1 MFQINQT
8 LLTNYDNATSI
19 DDKVRISCA
28 FFRNKTTKELDAE
41 LTTAM
46 EDAFE
51 MATARTNDE
60 ATKAIQE
67 DVLDYME
74 KLGTKCSAQVLRADT
89 FRMKKMLSGPVVR
102 PAGKAQQLEGRQ

>member
-1 MFQINQT
+1 MFQVNQT
-8 LLTNYDNATSI
+8 LLTKYDNATSV
-19 DDKVRISCA
+19 DAKVRISCA

-60 ATKAIQE
+60 ATKAVQE

-89 FRMKKMLSGPVVR
+89 FRMKKML
-102 PAGKAQQLEGRQ
+102 EGRQ